1 MFLGGMSDFTEVP
14 HQKYWIQRY
23 NLFSSWREG
32 IRLDYE
38 SWYSVTPHTI
48 AVLQA
53 KRNICRSLQQKIPL
67 LAVDAFSGSGS
78 NSAEFASAGVHVIS
92 CEINISRAKMVKF
105 NIDKYFLGNKVDLI
119 CANFLTL
126 CPILKP
132 DLIFLSPPWGGPDY
146 YVKSKSFK
154 LENMYIGKL
163 NGIEILEKALEITP
177 NVIYFLPKNTDLG
190 QIQSRIQIP
199 WEIDFNFVKGRLK
212 AVTIYFG
219 SLIGLAKNN
228 SRASIRRVI
237 SAERKAIDG

>member
-1 MFLGGMSDFTEVP
+1 MSDFTEVP

-92 CEINISRAKMVKF
+92 CEINISRAKMVWSCILLKSRNLLNSLQVKF

-199 WEIDFNFVKGRLK
+199 WEVMTWLHFLCF
-212 AVTIYFG
+212 FF
-219 SLIGLAKNN
+219 
-228 SRASIRRVI
+228 
-237 SAERKAIDG
+237 